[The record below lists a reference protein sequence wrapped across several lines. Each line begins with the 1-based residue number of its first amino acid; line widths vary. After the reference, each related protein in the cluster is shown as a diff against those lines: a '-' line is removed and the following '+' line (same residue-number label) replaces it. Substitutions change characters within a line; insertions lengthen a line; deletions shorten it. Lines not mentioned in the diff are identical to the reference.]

1 MQLSYLNPKL
11 IATRKKTNYI
21 SNIYMRHVQCKGP
34 WWPIIFQGSIEES
47 KNLILLLQKQ
57 RRMSAFI
64 KFFGNELTFLEV
76 RQENVDQLA
85 QDLSD
90 LLFGLKTKLEYPEQG
105 SKFT

>member
-1 MQLSYLNPKL
+1 
-11 IATRKKTNYI
+11 
-21 SNIYMRHVQCKGP
+21 
-34 WWPIIFQGSIEES
+34 
-47 KNLILLLQKQ
+47 
-57 RRMSAFI
+57 MSAFI